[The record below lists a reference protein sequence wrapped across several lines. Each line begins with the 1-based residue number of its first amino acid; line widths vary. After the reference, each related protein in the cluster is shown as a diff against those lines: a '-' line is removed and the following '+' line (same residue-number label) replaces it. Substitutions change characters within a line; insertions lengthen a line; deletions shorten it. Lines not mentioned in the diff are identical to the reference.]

1 MFPKESASVDF
12 FFSSYMLSNIIRT
25 HIVNFP
31 RCQTATYFCHGQAIP
46 TPYVPRLPRLFKT
59 FGGWKSHL
67 LLWNYIESHLRL
79 FLAANPKRM
88 KRHEI
93 VNLSGWSWGVISQ
106 RDLQPHIYMPTFF
119 IFFVQKHC
127 KLVKLQPMHLHVER
141 LIYVFIKKYW
151 INASLSLALSFSLLA
166 FPSKKSQFIEYSA
179 RQKNTSKR
187 ISPLVQIRRA
197 GLQFDF

>member
-1 MFPKESASVDF
+1 MSNSYIFLSRPGDSDALCSSSPPSIQNLRRMKVTFVTVKLYRVTSEIIFGSEPKENETPQDSESERMKLRCDF
-12 FFSSYMLSNIIRT
+12 TTWPST
-25 HIVNFP
+25 
-31 RCQTATYFCHGQAIP
+31 
-46 TPYVPRLPRLFKT
+46 
-59 FGGWKSHL
+59 SHL
-67 LLWNYIESHLRL
+67 HADFY
-79 FLAANPKRM
+79 
-88 KRHEI
+88 
-93 VNLSGWSWGVISQ
+93 
-106 RDLQPHIYMPTFF
+106 FF
-119 IFFVQKHC
+119 FFVQKHC

-151 INASLSLALSFSLLA
+151 INASLSLSFSLLA